1 MSYNPCNCG
10 NDRRQLL
17 TEISKVDFTLKELNL
32 YLDTHPFDQQA
43 IREFNNYNNIKRQ
56 LTEEYTV
63 KFGPIVLNIMDENC
77 NEWKWALQDWPWER
91 GYN

>member
-1 MSYNPCNCG
+1 MSYNQCNCG

-63 KFGPIVLNIMDENC
+63 QFGPIVLNIMDENC